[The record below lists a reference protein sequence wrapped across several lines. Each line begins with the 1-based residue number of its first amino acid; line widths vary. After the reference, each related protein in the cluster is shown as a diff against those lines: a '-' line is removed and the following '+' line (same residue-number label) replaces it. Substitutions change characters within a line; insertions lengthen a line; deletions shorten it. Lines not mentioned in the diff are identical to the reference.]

1 MKNNKYYLQL
11 EDEILAEEN
20 RDFKDEELVLN
31 SLDNPRL
38 FELFVDK
45 YKDSFLRTAKRV
57 LKNKNESEDAV
68 QEAFVKIYY
77 NASKF
82 QKRPGVAFKS
92 WAFKILINC
101 VFTKYR
107 KLKRSF
113 GNSEYLDEILY
124 TALEPKDSD
133 FKKRE
138 KKDEIESV
146 LRKMPEELSSLIK
159 EHYIEDKPYVE
170 ISSARQMSIPALKM
184 KLFRARKKFKEV
196 MSNM

>member
-1 MKNNKYYLQL
+1 MKNSKYYLQL

-20 RDFKDEELVLN
+20 GEFKDEDLVLN
-31 SLDNPRL
+31 SLENPRL

-57 LKNKNESEDAV
+57 LKNQNESEDVV
-68 QEAFVKIYY
+68 QDAFVKIYF
-77 NASKF
+77 NISKF

-92 WAFKILINC
+92 WAFKILMNC

-113 GNSEYLDEILY
+113 GDSEYLDELLY
-124 TALEPKDSD
+124 IAGEPNDSD
-133 FKKRE
+133 FKKKE
-138 KKDEIESV
+138 KKDEIESI
-146 LRKMPEELSSLIK
+146 LREMPEDLSSLIK
-159 EHYIEDKPYVE
+159 EHYIEDKPYAE

-196 MSNM
+196 MKKM